1 MSWESKKQR
10 TTALSSTEAEYMAVS
25 DAVKEAV
32 YLRRFIDD
40 LGFEL
45 PTKLRICNDNNG
57 AWKLAENSVFHARTK
72 HIDVRHHYVREVLQ
86 SGTLEIDYIP
96 TELMAEL
103 TFSQKV
109 SPN

>member
-1 MSWESKKQR
+1 
-10 TTALSSTEAEYMAVS
+10 MAIS

-57 AWKLAENSVFHARTK
+57 ARKLAENPVFHARTK
-72 HIDVRHHYVREVLQ
+72 HIDVRHHYVHEVLQ

-96 TELMAEL
+96 TELIAADVL
-103 TFSQKV
+103 TKGLTKLKHERCLDFLNLKDI
-109 SPN
+109 